1 LAIAAL
7 AIAVSTM
14 MIISADKDLF
24 AAANIT
30 RAKESHMLASSR
42 VPMNGESST

>member
-1 LAIAAL
+1 LAIAGL

-14 MIISADKDLF
+14 MILSADKGLF

-30 RAKESHMLASSR
+30 RA
-42 VPMNGESST
+42 